1 MWSRYGRPTFFASW
15 LRKLRD
21 EQARA
26 RIQIRIR
33 RVSLGN
39 FGGVKAVGQ
48 SVSELRIDYGP
59 GYRVY
64 LAQKGEVVV
73 LLLAGGTKKTQQSDI
88 AKAKALAKEWLND
101 SENKSVGSV

>member
-1 MWSRYGRPTFFASW
+1 MIEVRQTDLFANW

-33 RVSLGN
+33 RLSLGN
-39 FGGVKAVGQ
+39 FGDVKPVGEG
-48 SVSELRIDYGP
+48 VSELRIDYGP

-64 LAQKGEVVV
+64 LMQQGNQLV
-73 LLLAGGTKKTQQSDI
+73 LLLAGGSKKTQQADI
-88 AKAKALAKEWLND
+88 AKAKALAKEAAH
-101 SENKSVGSV
+101 GS